1 MRKELHCPQIIKD
14 GKTIGYGGD
23 QEWFPGDFQRL
34 AGCGSVT
41 GSNIAAIYALSRE
54 DFKDLYPIKDS
65 QKAADYEQYLNLMQ
79 TMYRYMKPG
88 FMGYPLIG
96 RFAKD
101 FKRYAKDHG
110 ITLSSEQLF
119 LPKSKEQ
126 ALDFILPA
134 LKEDHP
140 VAFLILRHPAH
151 ELREDNWHW
160 VTITGFDEEEE
171 KPQMIAGPEFH
182 LPDEEILAKARKLL
196 RIEDEGEKGQY
207 LKQKLA
213 LLKLKGEKR

>member
-14 GKTIGYGGD
+14 GKTIGYGGN

-41 GSNIAAIYALSRE
+41 GSNIAAIYALSWE
-54 DFKDLYPIKDS
+54 
-65 QKAADYEQYLNLMQ
+65 
-79 TMYRYMKPG
+79 
-88 FMGYPLIG
+88 
-96 RFAKD
+96 D

-171 KPQMIAGPEFH
+171 KLIWSNCGEC
-182 LPDEEILAKARKLL
+182 EEIDWNMLFDTDKKYYVG
-196 RIEDEGEKGQY
+196 IVKFKEEE
-207 LKQKLA
+207 
-213 LLKLKGEKR
+213 

>member
-1 MRKELHCPQIIKD
+1 MVSRR
-14 GKTIGYGGD
+14 
-23 QEWFPGDFQRL
+23 FSAPGRMWKCDRQQYCSYL
-34 AGCGSVT
+34 CTQS
-41 GSNIAAIYALSRE
+41 E

-119 LPKSKEQ
+119 YPKVENRHW
-126 ALDFILPA
+126 ILSCQ
-134 LKEDHP
+134 H
-140 VAFLILRHPAH
+140 
-151 ELREDNWHW
+151 
-160 VTITGFDEEEE
+160 
-171 KPQMIAGPEFH
+171 
-182 LPDEEILAKARKLL
+182 
-196 RIEDEGEKGQY
+196 
-207 LKQKLA
+207 
-213 LLKLKGEKR
+213 

>member
-41 GSNIAAIYALSRE
+41 GSNIAAIYALSRD

-79 TMYRYMKPG
+79 T
-88 FMGYPLIG
+88 
-96 RFAKD
+96 
-101 FKRYAKDHG
+101 KDHG
-110 ITLSSEQLF
+110 IILSSEQLF

-134 LKEDHP
+134 LKEGHP
-140 VAFLILRHPAH
+140 VAFLILRHPAY

-160 VTITGFDEEEE
+160 VTITGFDEGEEKLIWSNCGEREEIDWNMLFDTDKKYYVGIVKFKEEE
-171 KPQMIAGPEFH
+171 
-182 LPDEEILAKARKLL
+182 
-196 RIEDEGEKGQY
+196 
-207 LKQKLA
+207 
-213 LLKLKGEKR
+213 

>member
-1 MRKELHCPQIIKD
+1 MKKELCCPYIIKE
-14 GKTIGYGGD
+14 GRVIGYGGD

-41 GSNIAAIYALSRE
+41 GSNMAAIYAISQEKYRA
-54 DFKDLYPIKDS
+54 LYPQDTEKD
-65 QKAADYEQYLNLMQ
+65 KIEQDHYLSLMQ
-79 TMYRYMKPG
+79 TMYQYMKPG

-101 FKRYAKDHG
+101 FKKYASDRG
-110 ITLSSEQLF
+110 IHFVSEQLF
-119 LPKSKEQ
+119 LPKKKEE

-134 LKEDHP
+134 LKEGHP
-140 VAFLILRHPAH
+140 VAFLILRHPAY

-171 KPQMIAGPEFH
+171 KLIWSNCGER
-182 LPDEEILAKARKLL
+182 EEIDWNMLFDTDKKYYVGIVKFREEA
-196 RIEDEGEKGQY
+196 
-207 LKQKLA
+207 
-213 LLKLKGEKR
+213 

>member
-41 GSNIAAIYALSRE
+41 GSNIAAIYALSRD

-65 QKAADYEQYLNLMQ
+65 QKAADYQQYLNLMQ

-134 LKEDHP
+134 LKEGHP
-140 VAFLILRHPAH
+140 VAFLILRHPAY

-160 VTITGFDEEEE
+160 VTITGFDEGEE
-171 KPQMIAGPEFH
+171 KLIWSNC
-182 LPDEEILAKARKLL
+182 
-196 RIEDEGEKGQY
+196 GER
-207 LKQKLA
+207 
-213 LLKLKGEKR
+213 E

>member
-1 MRKELHCPQIIKD
+1 MKKELRCPQIIKD
-14 GKTIGYGGD
+14 GKMIGYGGN

-41 GSNIAAIYALSRE
+41 GSNMAAIYALSHE
-54 DFKDLYPIKDS
+54 GWDALYPIENGHD
-65 QKAADYEQYLNLMQ
+65 AVEYEQYLNLMQ
-79 TMYRYMKPG
+79 SMYRYMKPG

-101 FKRYAKDHG
+101 FKRYAADRG
-110 ITLSSEQLF
+110 IFLSSEQLF

-140 VAFLILRHPAH
+140 VAFLILRHPAY

-171 KPQMIAGPEFH
+171 KLIWSNCGER
-182 LPDEEILAKARKLL
+182 EEINWNMLF
-196 RIEDEGEKGQY
+196 DTEKKYYAGIV
-207 LKQKLA
+207 KFKE
-213 LLKLKGEKR
+213 EK

>member
-14 GKTIGYGGD
+14 GKIIGYGGD

-54 DFKDLYPIKDS
+54 GWKELYQVRPDES
-65 QKAADYEQYLNLMQ
+65 AEDYESYLNLMQ
-79 TMYRYMKPG
+79 TMYQYMKPG

-101 FKRYAKDHG
+101 FKKYASDRG
-110 ITLSSEQLF
+110 IKLRSEQMF
-119 LPKSKEQ
+119 LPKTKKQ

-134 LKEDHP
+134 LKQGHP
-140 VAFLILRHPAH
+140 VAFLILRHLAY

-160 VTITGFDEEEE
+160 VTITGFDEEKE
-171 KPQMIAGPEFH
+171 KLIWSNCGER
-182 LPDEEILAKARKLL
+182 EEIDWNMLFDTDKKYYVG
-196 RIEDEGEKGQY
+196 IVKFKEEE
-207 LKQKLA
+207 
-213 LLKLKGEKR
+213 

>member
-1 MRKELHCPQIIKD
+1 M
-14 GKTIGYGGD
+14 
-23 QEWFPGDFQRL
+23 
-34 AGCGSVT
+34 T

-119 LPKSKEQ
+119 LPQSREQ

-140 VAFLILRHPAH
+140 VAFLILRHPAY

-171 KPQMIAGPEFH
+171 KLIWSNCGER
-182 LPDEEILAKARKLL
+182 EEIDWNMLF
-196 RIEDEGEKGQY
+196 DTD
-207 LKQKLA
+207 
-213 LLKLKGEKR
+213 KRYYVGIVKFKEEE

>member
-1 MRKELHCPQIIKD
+1 MNLRVYQEGQTMRKELHCPQIIKD
-14 GKTIGYGGD
+14 GKTIGYGGN

-119 LPKSKEQ
+119 LPKSREQ

-171 KPQMIAGPEFH
+171 KLIWSNCGEC
-182 LPDEEILAKARKLL
+182 EEIDWNMLFDTDKKYYVG
-196 RIEDEGEKGQY
+196 IVKFKEEE
-207 LKQKLA
+207 
-213 LLKLKGEKR
+213 